1 MKGIK
6 NNFYVYLLFLFITCV
21 NFTFGIIIFSYIEKF
36 KNYIIAI
43 LLVLVI
49 LFLTTLWLII
59 DIVRRKYTVDKQIE
73 EIRDATEKMTFG
85 DFNIKLIPTKSYNSY
100 NYYDLIKVDLN
111 TLAKELS
118 RNEMLKTDFISNVSH
133 EIKTPLAVI
142 KSYAK
147 ALENDKLDD
156 ETKNKYLNSL
166 QDACDNL
173 NNLISNIL
181 KLNKLENQELNLEY
195 KKYNLSESIVNH
207 ILQFE
212 TLIDKKNINL
222 ICDIEED
229 IIINSEEDYL
239 GLIWNNLIS
248 NAIKFT
254 NDYGTITIRLKKEAS
269 NIEFEITDTGCGM
282 DKEVGSHIFEKFY
295 QADTSHSKEGNGLGL
310 PLVKRV
316 IDVLGGNISVVSEIN
331 VGTTFKVTLKEN

>member
-1 MKGIK
+1 M
-6 NNFYVYLLFLFITCV
+6 
-21 NFTFGIIIFSYIEKF
+21 NFTFGIIIFSQIENF
-36 KNYIIAI
+36 EIYVIAI
-43 LLVLVI
+43 LLVFVI
-49 LFLTTLWLII
+49 LFLTTLWLLI
-59 DIVRRKYTVDKQIE
+59 DVVRRKYTVDKQIE

-85 DFNIKLIPTKSYNSY
+85 DFNIKLIPAKNYNNY
-100 NYYDLIKVDLN
+100 NYYDLIKIDLN

-118 RNEMLKTDFISNVSH
+118 KNEMLKTDFISNVSH

-147 ALENDKLDD
+147 ALENDKLDN

-166 QDACDNL
+166 QEACNNL
-173 NNLISNIL
+173 NNLITNIL

-195 KKYNLSESIVNH
+195 KKYNLSESIVSH

-212 TLIDKKNINL
+212 SLIDKKNINL

-254 NDYGTITIRLKKEAS
+254 NDHGTITIKLKKEAQ
-269 NIEFEITDTGCGM
+269 NIEFEISDTGCGM
-282 DKEVGSHIFEKFY
+282 DNEVGSHIFEKFY

-316 IDVLGGNISVVSEIN
+316 IDVLGGNISVVSELN
-331 VGTTFKVTLKEN
+331 VGTTFKVTLKEK